1 MERTGDKRIE
11 IREIEDFFDGFAH
24 FLFDFGFQFVDFFE
38 AVGGMLGGAVAD
50 DDVDEATFE
59 REDFVVAIEIAERG
73 EVFVE
78 GVFVV
83 FDVVLKELVGGAE
96 AGNHFIFA
104 AGEGV
109 GEADAA
115 EFVGVA
121 VILEV
126 AVAGDRVVEEGAEAF
141 SDIVEVAEGAGVI
154 GVGEIGGLMIGDLVL
169 ADGGGESA
177 GAVANEDGVVNP
189 SVMMAIFGGF
199 ATERFEE
206 GESFLAGEGFL
217 VDLGCCARSF
227 MDVFDGFHGFIV
239 AKMLDFRKFVV

>member
-78 GVFVV
+78 GVLVV
-83 FDVVLKELVGGAE
+83 FDVVLEKLVGGAE
-96 AGNHFIFA
+96 AGNHFTFA
-104 AGEGV
+104 VGEGV

-154 GVGEIGGLMIGDLVL
+154 GVDEIG
-169 ADGGGESA
+169 
-177 GAVANEDGVVNP
+177 
-189 SVMMAIFGGF
+189 
-199 ATERFEE
+199 
-206 GESFLAGEGFL
+206 
-217 VDLGCCARSF
+217 
-227 MDVFDGFHGFIV
+227 
-239 AKMLDFRKFVV
+239 